1 MKGSVNFSVS
11 SAWMTEA
18 ILTEMN
24 DYCQERETLHDKS
37 WGNKVTNPFSINDR
51 EALYMI
57 TNP

>member
-37 WGNKVTNPFSINDR
+37 WGNKVTNPFF
-51 EALYMI
+51 EVLH
-57 TNP
+57 